1 MLPNLLYP
9 LYNFL
14 VGLIKSLLKFKIHE
28 VTGDNMTKT
37 PKKSFHTGSVKKTIK
52 IKASQDKVW
61 RKISNIIGLPTWVV
75 DVKKTVYL
83 SKKKRDVGAIRLI
96 TFADGNKIEEHIVA
110 WKNKESFTY
119 IATEGLP
126 LRAYV
131 ATISIKVKPKKVVEV
146 TWQSYLNSKKMSEK
160 QFLEFL
166 AFMGSFYEASLENLK
181 ALLEK

>member
-1 MLPNLLYP
+1 M
-9 LYNFL
+9 
-14 VGLIKSLLKFKIHE
+14 VGQPKFKIHRIS
-28 VTGDNMTKT
+28 GYDMAKT
-37 PKKSFHTGSVKKTIK
+37 VKKSFHTGSVKKTIT
-52 IKASQDKVW
+52 IKASKDKVW
-61 RKISNIIGLPTWVV
+61 RKVSNIIGLPTWLV

-96 TFADGNKIEEHIVA
+96 TFTDGNKIEEHVVA
-110 WKNKESFTY
+110 WKNKEYFTY

-131 ATISIKVKPKKVVEV
+131 ATISIKAKSKKIVEL

-181 ALLEK
+181 ILLEK